1 MAKTVCNIIGDGISG
16 TISLSQSSPSSPTVI
31 DGIVNGL
38 TPGKHGISINVFG
51 DLTDGFRRC
60 GPHFNPFGKQH
71 GSPQSN
77 NRHVGSLGNISSD
90 GSKAHFHLVDS
101 CVQIIGPYSV
111 IGRSVV
117 IYENEDDLGL
127 VVSWCCF

>member
-1 MAKTVCNIIGDGISG
+1 MDSADVVNLIIEIYDN
-16 TISLSQSSPSSPTVI
+16 L
-31 DGIVNGL
+31 
-38 TPGKHGISINVFG
+38 
-51 DLTDGFRRC
+51 

-127 VVSWCCF
+127 VVSWCCFLF